1 MSVLIWFLLVVLGF
15 GAFGSVGGP
24 EAEPGVEAPPVP
36 SSTEMPSDPSDPFPD
51 DLPLPS
57 TNAEIQER
65 YATRSPLPACGF
77 VEITTDD
84 GGDRADEA
92 WSCLQDAVG
101 GETGAELMVF
111 DFGDPMSTTTYRVN
125 PDGPV
130 EVFVDTAEVPG
141 TKPAWQYRQCR
152 PSDDL
157 RTEPCAT

>member
-15 GAFGSVGGP
+15 GAFGSVGS
-24 EAEPGVEAPPVP
+24 AETGSAVEEPPVP
-36 SSTEMPSDPSDPFPD
+36 SSTQLPSSLSDPFPD
-51 DLPLPS
+51 DLPFPS

-84 GGDRADEA
+84 GGDQADEA
-92 WSCLQDAVG
+92 WSCLQGAVG
-101 GETGAELMVF
+101 DDVGAELLVF
-111 DFGDPMSTTTYRVN
+111 DYGDPMSTTTYRVN
-125 PDGPV
+125 PDGPL
-130 EVFVDTAEVPG
+130 EIFVDAAVTGA
-141 TKPAWQYRQCR
+141 KPAWQYRQCQ